1 MRRSAGPPGLCRRA
15 PPPGTRLPPAL
26 GSGPPSS
33 CRRAHE
39 ELFKAASRCLRRPR
53 GAAHPGRSLRLV
65 LPPAI
70 SPCSRQAAISATCLQ
85 GRKKGREEL
94 LPLNTRFYSGGD
106 DSSSLSPADQDS
118 QLRGAGL
125 PGEVSISCHRA
136 PGPARG
142 GVAPRPSRRGF
153 GDWRFLACPRQ
164 PAGGCC
170 ACGQRGHSLLP
181 GELGRLAPRP
191 PPRRGTRAGGGAP
204 RLLSP
209 ACRQVADCT
218 CPHPGALGGPP
229 QKQRLR
235 QGHGCGESGRG
246 IGVLGRPKQS
256 TSDWGIGTTE
266 TCSGPALRAGGPR
279 CGCGPALAGRGAR
292 PRPLP
297 APGAAGPPADTSA
310 RRRVPGHVALSSVCP
325 VLIKAPVVGRALVQW
340 DFVLT
345 NHISRDC
352 ISKSGPF
359 WGPGG
364 HELRRILF
372 DPVQGRCPRSR
383 GTGGGRVED
392 GGKADEVFCWP
403 GGPRSQPHWGPP
415 QRMWDAPLNCPFE
428 GRGAGHLSI
437 APRPWAACPLAEQ
450 ASPWRHAERGAGRGC
465 HTWRAPHTAGG
476 AQTPEEQQLGVPA
489 RCSRLLR
496 TPGSPS
502 C

>member
-1 MRRSAGPPGLCRRA
+1 MHAPPARKLKGHGVRRGVAQAPEGAPKPPAGSKTACTTARQGALRVLPKARPLGDMKLGSEFTELRGSLSAEVSGAPGLCRRA

-118 QLRGAGL
+118 QLRGASL

-181 GELGRLAPRP
+181 GELGRLAPP
-191 PPRRGTRAGGGAP
+191 PPPGDQSWGGG
-204 RLLSP
+204 R
-209 ACRQVADCT
+209 
-218 CPHPGALGGPP
+218 PGFSHL
-229 QKQRLR
+229 
-235 QGHGCGESGRG
+235 H
-246 IGVLGRPKQS
+246 
-256 TSDWGIGTTE
+256 
-266 TCSGPALRAGGPR
+266 
-279 CGCGPALAGRGAR
+279 AGRSQTARAHTRGHWAGPLKSSACDKDTDAGSRGGGSVSWGGRNKAPQTGGLEQQKRVLAQLCGLAVRGAGVGR
-292 PRPLP
+292 RWLDREP
-297 APGAAGPPADTSA
+297 APGPSQLPVLLGLPQTHPPVTASPVTWPCSLCVLFSSRHLSWAGP
-310 RRRVPGHVALSSVCP
+310 
-325 VLIKAPVVGRALVQW
+325 
-340 DFVLT
+340 
-345 NHISRDC
+345 
-352 ISKSGPF
+352 
-359 WGPGG
+359 
-364 HELRRILF
+364 
-372 DPVQGRCPRSR
+372 
-383 GTGGGRVED
+383 
-392 GGKADEVFCWP
+392 
-403 GGPRSQPHWGPP
+403 
-415 QRMWDAPLNCPFE
+415 
-428 GRGAGHLSI
+428 
-437 APRPWAACPLAEQ
+437 
-450 ASPWRHAERGAGRGC
+450 
-465 HTWRAPHTAGG
+465 
-476 AQTPEEQQLGVPA
+476 
-489 RCSRLLR
+489 
-496 TPGSPS
+496 
-502 C
+502 